1 MYKYLLTWIMK
12 INYQK
17 VLQFLIYGGCLIGF
31 VWIIFGELT
40 KYFDKVT
47 STSTSYLSGARN
59 FPDIIFC
66 NSNGMK
72 DGVTDQEVITF
83 SKDSYDKNARPID
96 INIREV
102 YGKNCFFH
110 YPTRAIITRGLYILT
125 SIFTVVYIVEG
136 SVLQTIYVL
145 NK

>member
-1 MYKYLLTWIMK
+1 MK
-12 INYQK
+12 INCKK

-31 VWIIFGELT
+31 IWIIFGEFT
-40 KYFDKVT
+40 KYFDEVT
-47 STSTSYLSGARN
+47 STSTSFISGARH

-66 NSNGMK
+66 NSDGMK

-96 INIREV
+96 INIKEV
-102 YGKNCFFH
+102 YGKNGLFH
-110 YPTRAIITRGLYILT
+110 NPTRAIITRGLYILT